1 MRRRRTARAPKRKSR
16 RRTSTKLSFK
26 GYTSYVKKHLNLRQ
40 LGIVWLGLGLPAM
53 AGWMTS
59 TGVGSKAMSYVN
71 MVPGMSSTAGRA
83 VSAVA
88 LTAGVTYLASS
99 MKWLSPAEALMANM
113 IALGLVSAGVLKSTG
128 MISGLPVVGGMVDAL
143 PSAGLN
149 GIGSSYGYIG
159 NYSAGAGVGAEML
172 PQPREQQLFGVRAN
186 VF

>member
-1 MRRRRTARAPKRKSR
+1 
-16 RRTSTKLSFK
+16 
-26 GYTSYVKKHLNLRQ
+26 
-40 LGIVWLGLGLPAM
+40 M

-83 VSAVA
+83 ASAVA

-149 GIGSSYGYIG
+149 GLGSSYGYIG
-159 NYSAGAGVGAEML
+159 NYSAGAGVGADML
-172 PQPREQQLFGVRAN
+172 PQPQPQQLFGVRAN